1 MKGSLSCVEIVLFFL
16 WTHLHSPPR
25 PMHLARLPTYSRALA
40 QISKQ
45 AAQGRFKQH
54 VGDVR
59 FFRTS
64 PPAAVKQMPPRPT
77 IDDSEISGS
86 YLKGSG
92 PGGQKINE
100 YFNKKKY
107 PILYSKLI
115 IHEHPYS
122 AEDKC
127 QNKTN
132 SAVQLIHIP
141 TNTVVKCQAT
151 RSQSQNRK
159 IAKQILAEKVELL
172 EKGDQS
178 RAAIVT
184 NVKKKRKASK
194 MKKSRRKYRA
204 LEEEKRKKQ
213 IEAGLEEN
221 VCENEID
228 GTCETGIM
236 EKNDIKIVT
245 EEK

>member
-1 MKGSLSCVEIVLFFL
+1 
-16 WTHLHSPPR
+16 
-25 PMHLARLPTYSRALA
+25 
-40 QISKQ
+40 
-45 AAQGRFKQH
+45 
-54 VGDVR
+54 
-59 FFRTS
+59 
-64 PPAAVKQMPPRPT
+64 MPPRPS

-92 PGGQKINE
+92 PGGQKI
-100 YFNKKKY
+100 
-107 PILYSKLI
+107 
-115 IHEHPYS
+115 
-122 AEDKC
+122 
-127 QNKTN
+127 NKTN

-159 IAKQILAEKVELL
+159 IAKQILAQKVELL

-194 MKKSRRKYRA
+194 IKKSKRKYRA
-204 LEEEKRKKQ
+204 LEEEKRKKS
-213 IEAGLEEN
+213 IEAGLQGEQESG
-221 VCENEID
+221 ENEIEID
-228 GTCETGIM
+228 EMGAIEVEGKATP
-236 EKNDIKIVT
+236 KSDVRHDK

>member
-1 MKGSLSCVEIVLFFL
+1 
-16 WTHLHSPPR
+16 
-25 PMHLARLPTYSRALA
+25 MHLARLPTYSRALA

-92 PGGQKINE
+92 PGGQKI
-100 YFNKKKY
+100 
-107 PILYSKLI
+107 
-115 IHEHPYS
+115 
-122 AEDKC
+122 C